1 MRTTFAIHLV
11 AACAIYTL
19 ATGIFAQETTMQTK
33 QMTAIAQNPSDPH
46 APVPAIAY
54 RSVFKETSLGVEME
68 TVDWRKA
75 NDDVGKFTR
84 GHVDILKAEEMLDA
98 KKDIQDKAMM
108 TDKPAMKEPVETP
121 VKPAM
126 PAPNATKP
134 IAAPA
139 HKH

>member
-1 MRTTFAIHLV
+1 
-11 AACAIYTL
+11 
-19 ATGIFAQETTMQTK
+19 MQTK
-33 QMTAIAQNPSDPH
+33 QMAAAAQNPTDPN
-46 APVPAIAY
+46 APVPTVAY
-54 RSVFKETSLGVEME
+54 RSVFKETSLGVEMD

-98 KKDIQDKAMM
+98 KKDMQDKAMM
-108 TDKPAMKEPVETP
+108 ADKPAMKEPL
-121 VKPAM
+121 KPAM
-126 PAPNATKP
+126 SAPNATKP

>member
-1 MRTTFAIHLV
+1 
-11 AACAIYTL
+11 
-19 ATGIFAQETTMQTK
+19 MQTK
-33 QMTAIAQNPSDPH
+33 QMAAVAQNPADPN
-46 APVPAIAY
+46 APAPAVAY
-54 RSVFKETSLGVEME
+54 RSVFKETSLGVEMD

-84 GHVDILKAEEMLDA
+84 GHVDILKAEEMADT
-98 KKDIQDKAMM
+98 KKDMQDKAMM
-108 TDKPAMKEPVETP
+108 ADKPAMKESVKEPL
-121 VKPAM
+121 KPAM